1 MKNQNKPIFRPS
13 KITIALLTGLGI
25 FVTGS
30 AYAQDKEEAEE
41 KTDAIEIIEV
51 KGMRSSIVSAQE
63 TKMNAN
69 KIMDGIS
76 ADNRNK
82 YKIHFPKAIFLD
94 YAIYALIT
102 TSAK

>member
-1 MKNQNKPIFRPS
+1 MKNKEYPNKLKFRPS

-69 KIMDGIS
+69 KIMDGIEGIK
-76 ADNRNK
+76 DKMGVHLR
-82 YKIHFPKAIFLD
+82 PERL
-94 YAIYALIT
+94 AL
-102 TSAK
+102 